1 MASAALSSELCVL
14 AGEFSGDLLAA
25 AVVKDLRV
33 LRPDVPIWG
42 MTGPALRDA
51 VVETLLPLET
61 QSVMGFTAVL
71 KALPR
76 VLKAMRTVVSAILDR
91 RPSVVLLVDY
101 PGFNLRVA
109 AKLRKRG
116 YTGKIVQM
124 VSPSVWAHSPGRIQ
138 TMARDLDLLL
148 TIFPFEP
155 RYFEGSGLRTVY
167 IGNPVAE
174 RVREFQGEAPEL
186 IRQLAAQYTLVGLF
200 PGSRAQD
207 LEGHLPVMLEAARR
221 LLALRPELRFILS
234 CAHKRLPSL
243 LHKLCQP
250 EDGLK
255 LGESLILV
263 DHHHNLA
270 VMKLLR
276 GAISKSGTITLELG
290 MSGVPTVC
298 GYAISTLNAA
308 IVKLV
313 LRVRLP
319 YYCIVNILRDREV
332 FPEKVW
338 RDFKH
343 AKLVDAMIPLLDS
356 DPRRAECLSELQALK
371 SELAEPPHPSR
382 MAAEEL
388 ARLLKNK

>member
-1 MASAALSSELCVL
+1 MAVAALNSELCVL

-25 AVVKDLRV
+25 AVVKDLRA
-33 LRPDVPIWG
+33 LRPDVSIWG

-51 VVETLLPLET
+51 GVETLLPLET

-76 VLKAMRTVVSAILDR
+76 VLKAMRTVVNAVLSR

-101 PGFNLRVA
+101 PGFNLRIA

-124 VSPSVWAHSPGRIQ
+124 VSPSVWAHSPGRIK

-174 RVREFQGEAPEL
+174 RVREFRGEAPEL
-186 IRQLAAQYTLVGLF
+186 IQQLAAQFPLVGLF

-207 LEGHLPVMLEAARR
+207 LEGHLPIMLEAARM
-221 LLALRPELRFILS
+221 LVALHPNLRFILS

-243 LHKLCQP
+243 LHTLCQP
-250 EDGLK
+250 GDGLR
-255 LGESLILV
+255 LGENLFLI
-263 DHHHNLA
+263 DHHHNLS

-276 GAISKSGTITLELG
+276 GAISKSGTMTLELG
-290 MSGVPTVC
+290 ISGVPTVC

-308 IVKLV
+308 IVKLI

-332 FPEKVW
+332 FPERVW
-338 RDFKH
+338 RDFKP
-343 AKLVDAMIPLLDS
+343 AKIVDAMVPLLDS
-356 DPRRAECLSELQALK
+356 DQTRAQCLRELETLQ
-371 SELAEPPHPSR
+371 SQLAEPPHPSR
-382 MAAEEL
+382 MAAEQL
-388 ARLLKNK
+388 AQLLTF